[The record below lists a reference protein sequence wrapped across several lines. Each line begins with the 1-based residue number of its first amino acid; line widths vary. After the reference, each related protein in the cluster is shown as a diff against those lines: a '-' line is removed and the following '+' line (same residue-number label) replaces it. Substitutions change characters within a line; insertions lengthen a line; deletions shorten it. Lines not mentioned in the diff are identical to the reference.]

1 MLGRLLRQRTKK
13 LRIIISRRIVCTGIS
28 PNALTLFSLLVCLLA
43 FWTII
48 LKSYAFAIVLI
59 IISSG
64 IDTLD
69 GTLAELLNKKSLFGD
84 YFDALIDRYREMIF
98 FCGFALSGFCLEAF
112 FAATGSMLISYAKA
126 RTALTISINDDDWPA
141 IGEMLDRISLLI
153 IGMTIAIFL
162 PQILNFSTISLT
174 LWFIALITNIGAIQR
189 IFYAK
194 NLISKYQP
202 K

>member
-28 PNALTLFSLLVCLLA
+28 PNALTLFSLLVSLLA

-48 LKSYAFAIVLI
+48 LKSYVFAIVLI

-64 IDTLD
+64 IDALD

-98 FCGFALSGFCLEAF
+98 FCGFALSGFCIESF
-112 FAATGSMLISYAKA
+112 FAATGSILISYAKA

-141 IGEMLDRISLLI
+141 IGEMVDRILLLI
-153 IGMTIAIFL
+153 LGIALAIFL
-162 PQILNFSTISLT
+162 PRISGFSTVSLT
-174 LWFIALITNIGAIQR
+174 LWFIALITHSGAIQR

-194 NLISKYQP
+194 SLIRKYQS